1 MPPVRTVI
9 CDHTSPPAASS
20 EKSSRM
26 LPRAYLQTADNIFR
40 ELDQNNDGKIAKDEF
55 KNALLVHGGLR
66 KAVPLRQRLAAL
78 VPTSSWSSSWYVL
91 VPNLFS
97 LMDTRAVR
105 EEPAQ
110 GREQSYGDGCS

>member
-1 MPPVRTVI
+1 
-9 CDHTSPPAASS
+9 
-20 EKSSRM
+20 M

-78 VPTSSWSSSWYVL
+78 VPTWSWSSSWYVL
-91 VPNLFS
+91 VPNLLS
-97 LMDTRAVR
+97 LMETRAVR
-105 EEPAQ
+105 EEPVQVRA
-110 GREQSYGDGCS
+110 QSYSDGCS